1 MGLRNRSKRLV
12 ALPKVTIC
20 ASLCNLCVLCVSVVD
35 EFRAKTH
42 HRDTE
47 NTEVAQRILRT
58 RTFEA
63 KQSTLSKEGSR
74 ATTFSGAQ
82 GLFSGHLGSIDHAGP
97 RSFESYSLLSNPAQ
111 FPFWCRELSEWAFG
125 LAGLSFYYLAFRF
138 SFYSSARCRSH
149 LAQFHRVG
157 RDVFA

>member
-20 ASLCNLCVLCVSVVD
+20 ASLCSLCVLCVSVVD

-58 RTFEA
+58 RTYSA
-63 KQSTLSKEGSR
+63 KPLPTHKEQYEP
-74 ATTFSGAQ
+74 TTKWPRPHCCFTDRECLRVAISG
-82 GLFSGHLGSIDHAGP
+82 GHKS
-97 RSFESYSLLSNPAQ
+97 
-111 FPFWCRELSEWAFG
+111 
-125 LAGLSFYYLAFRF
+125 
-138 SFYSSARCRSH
+138 
-149 LAQFHRVG
+149 
-157 RDVFA
+157 